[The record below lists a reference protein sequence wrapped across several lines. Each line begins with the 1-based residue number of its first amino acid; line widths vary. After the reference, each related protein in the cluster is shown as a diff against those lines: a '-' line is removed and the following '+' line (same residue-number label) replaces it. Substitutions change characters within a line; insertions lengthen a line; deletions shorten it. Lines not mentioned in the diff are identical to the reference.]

1 MHRAIECKDRRLF
14 KRYDLEGPVL
24 VTGDNL
30 VGLVKNISCG
40 GCAFYY
46 VKKREAGRD
55 DAVED
60 GFLCLEPL
68 GMVKVRVQTVEDY
81 PVWGDVSSAAGT
93 MHVRRIRFM
102 DLNVLQMRSLQEYI
116 RKYGKAADEEKTEHS
131 ETKTVSSVQ
140 SAINL
145 VPASPGC

>member
-1 MHRAIECKDRRLF
+1 MHKAIACKDRRLF

-30 VGLVKNISCG
+30 VGLIKNISCG

-46 VKKREAGRD
+46 VKKKEAGQD
-55 DAVED
+55 DIED

-68 GMVKVRVQTVEDY
+68 GMVKVRVQTVEDC

-93 MHVRRIRFM
+93 MYVRRIRFM

-116 RKYGKAADEEKTEHS
+116 RRYGRAADEEKTELS
-131 ETKTVSSVQ
+131 ETKTVSPALPV
-140 SAINL
+140 IDI
-145 VPASPGC
+145 VPATPGC